1 MYLKK
6 LTILTALA
14 VSMGAAASF
23 ASEDKAHWAYSGEA
37 GPEHWGDLSAEY
49 ATCATGRMQSPIDL
63 AKADAAGE
71 ISYEVDYK
79 PVPLTILNNGH
90 TIQFNTGGVGT
101 LSEKDVE
108 YKLLQIHFHAPSEHV
123 VDGKHAPLEA
133 HFVHR
138 SDEGALAVLGV
149 MFVEGAENPALA
161 TLIAH
166 MPASVSEPETIEGV
180 TIDPA
185 ALLPEDMDIY
195 RYMGSLTTPPCSEGV
210 NWHVLSK
217 HVTASK
223 SQIEMLA
230 TQLHKNFR
238 PAQPLNERLLV
249 APAD

>member
-1 MYLKK
+1 MHGLK
-6 LTILTALA
+6 IIIATALVA
-14 VSMGAAASF
+14 GLSCAGAK
-23 ASEDKAHWAYSGEA
+23 ASENKAHWAYSGET
-37 GPEHWGDLSAEY
+37 GPEHWGDLSEEY

-63 AKADAAGE
+63 AAADAAGE
-71 ISYEVDYK
+71 ISYAVDYE

-90 TIQFNTGGVGT
+90 TVQFNTGGVGT
-101 LSEKDVE
+101 LSEKGVE

-123 VDGKHAPLEA
+123 VDGQHVPLEA

-138 SDEGALAVLGV
+138 SDDGVLSVLGV
-149 MFVEGAENPALA
+149 MFVEGADNPALE
-161 TLIAH
+161 TIIAH
-166 MPASVSEPETIEGV
+166 MPASVSEPETIDNV

-210 NWHVLSK
+210 NWHVLSQ
-217 HVTASK
+217 HMTASK
-223 SQIEMLA
+223 SQLEKLA
-230 TQLHKNFR
+230 TQLHKNYR